1 MDGLGS
7 GDYPTREGRPQGAAL
22 PRLRGSLDAG
32 KVSVRM
38 LETVEKPTDPAGVP
52 ASPKGVSRRTQAIF
66 FTIGAIALAV
76 LIYRS
81 DPVQLVAD
89 IKQAGWAV
97 PAIVSVYGLVY
108 VLNTIAWRLTMI
120 EDPKLS
126 FGRAYN
132 INVAAFAI
140 NYLTP
145 FASIGGE
152 PYKIV
157 AASQWMGAR
166 NATASALN
174 FRLVH
179 MQAHA
184 LIFLTGVVLAFIWL
198 PRTAVGLP
206 ILILMAAV
214 LVAINALLFALH
226 REGIVERLFDL
237 LGRLPL
243 LRRLARKLEPKRAAL
258 VEVDRQLIDFH
269 REHTARYYGSLA
281 AEYAARVFS
290 MLEFYIIARAMGTP
304 VGFGTAFLIGGFSSL
319 MVNIFFFMPFNVGS
333 KEGGLYVIFAALGL
347 SPRLGVAAAVLSRL
361 RELSWIAIGLLL
373 SLGTRR
379 K

>member
-1 MDGLGS
+1 
-7 GDYPTREGRPQGAAL
+7 
-22 PRLRGSLDAG
+22 
-32 KVSVRM
+32 M
-38 LETVEKPTDPAGVP
+38 LETLEQTSDPTGVP
-52 ASPKGVSRRTQAIF
+52 AAPKGVSRRTQLIF
-66 FTIGAIALAV
+66 FSVGVIALTI
-76 LIYRS
+76 LIARS
-81 DPVQLVAD
+81 DPVQLLAD
-89 IKQAGWAV
+89 IRQAGWAV
-97 PAIVSVYGLVY
+97 PAVVSVYGIVY

-120 EDPKLS
+120 EQPKLT
-126 FGRAYN
+126 FARAYS
-132 INVAAFAI
+132 INVAAFSI

-157 AASQWMGAR
+157 AASQWMGIA

-184 LIFLTGVVLAFIWL
+184 LIFLTGVGLAFVWL
-198 PRTAVGLP
+198 PRTAIGLP
-206 ILILMAAV
+206 LLILMAVV
-214 LVAINALLFALH
+214 LIILNVLLFALH
-226 REGIVERLFDL
+226 REGMVEKIFNLM
-237 LGRLPL
+237 GRVPL
-243 LRRLARKLEPKRAAL
+243 LRRLAVKLEPKRAAL
-258 VEVDRQLIDFH
+258 IEIDRQLIAFH
-269 REHTARYYGSLA
+269 ATHPVRYYGSLA

-319 MVNIFFFMPFNVGS
+319 VVNLFFFMPFNVGS
-333 KEGGLYVIFAALGL
+333 KEGGLFMIFAALGL
-347 SPRLGVAAAVLSRL
+347 PPRLGVAAAVLSRL
-361 RELSWIAIGLLL
+361 REISWIAIGLLL